1 MDAPI
6 GGRRRSKAK
15 PTTVPV
21 DRGAGCGA
29 VAAVLMDRPGLL
41 GALNACGR
49 SLPCLSLAN
58 GRSLLFP
65 AMSHRAAGGVSSWC
79 PATGHQG
86 VAASRTSAGWGER
99 LSSDE
104 THAERD
110 VEGRSPDQAAPHAVT
125 VQRLPSCALVE
136 ARGPFGPVAAPAHR
150 AVLQALAEE
159 PTAVL
164 CDLSRVTGP
173 ADADAVALVGS
184 LGAQVRHWPGTPVGV
199 VCPSADVRR
208 RLLGHRDGQHLVLG
222 PRRAAVLSHL
232 AQSPPRTS
240 IRQAFAPVAESVRA
254 ARDLVAHACLD
265 WGCGAQ
271 ADAAMLVASELVT
284 NALIHA
290 GTGPEMFMARS
301 GSRLRLAVRD
311 GNARR
316 PQPRKVGPSS
326 PNGRG
331 MLLVAAMSRA
341 WGVLPTTADGKVVWA
356 VLDV

>member
-1 MDAPI
+1 M
-6 GGRRRSKAK
+6 
-15 PTTVPV
+15 
-21 DRGAGCGA
+21 
-29 VAAVLMDRPGLL
+29 L
-41 GALNACGR
+41 R
-49 SLPCLSLAN
+49 SLA
-58 GRSLLFP
+58 GGAARFP
-65 AMSHRAAGGVSSWC
+65 AMLPVAVAGYRRGC
-79 PATGHQG
+79 PATGHEG
-86 VAASRTSAGWGER
+86 VAASRTGAGWGER

-104 THAERD
+104 THSGWDA
-110 VEGRSPDQAAPHAVT
+110 GGHGPDQAAPQAVA
-125 VQRLPSCALVE
+125 VQRLPSGVLVDV
-136 ARGPFGPVAAPAHR
+136 RGPFGSVAAPAYR

-164 CDLSRVTGP
+164 CDLSGVTGP
-173 ADADAVALVGS
+173 ADGDAVALVGS
-184 LGAQVRHWPGTPVGV
+184 LGAEVRHWPGTPVGV

-222 PRRAAVLSHL
+222 PRRAAVLSDL
-232 AQSPPRTS
+232 AQSPRPTS
-240 IRQAFAPVAESVRA
+240 IRQRFAPVAGSVRA

-271 ADAAMLVASELVT
+271 ADAAMLVVSELVT

-311 GNARR
+311 SDARR
-316 PQPRKVGPSS
+316 PQPRKAGPSS

-331 MLLVAAMSRA
+331 MMLVAAMSRA
-341 WGVLPTTADGKVVWA
+341 WGVLPTTEDGKVVWA